1 MVPPDALTHPHDPGV
16 DFGAPPAEW
25 PAASLGSPYPAG
37 AAPWEAPRR
46 RRWWQSHGFHSLLF
60 FALFYV
66 LAPYDIMKSA
76 HISAGTTRSD
86 INEAVDK
93 FGGGNPVRNA
103 VIFALGSFA
112 IVSLLQR
119 SDNRVRTRGALGAA
133 ILLFLGWAAV
143 SPLWGDDPLAT
154 GKKVIGMVFLAL
166 AALAMARQSD
176 GPGLI
181 QFAIFS
187 LGSFVATSILAELVV
202 GSFHPLEPGYRFAGL
217 VHPNAMGSDCAI
229 LAVASFAYAR
239 HRADRRW
246 FYYAMAFAALVL
258 LVLTRSRTAL
268 LAGLAGFTLC
278 ATLLA
283 GPRAKLLMGLCV
295 AALGTVAL
303 AVGNELQDLVAEA
316 VAMGRTDA
324 GASDI
329 GSFTG
334 RSEIWAQ
341 LWEYVQQRPVLG
353 YGYNSFWSPER
364 LLDVALRQ
372 GFASPS
378 AHSGLLEVTLSLGVV
393 GGALLLVVLA
403 LAVLRALRAWHRE
416 RQIEYAFMAA
426 ALVALCINIT
436 TESIILHATIGSF
449 VWMIM
454 LARLGH
460 VEPPPVAPAPPAVE
474 WWETA

>member
-1 MVPPDALTHPHDPGV
+1 MVPPDALTL
-16 DFGAPPAEW
+16 PADQAVEF
-25 PAASLGSPYPAG
+25 YPAM
-37 AAPWEAPRR
+37 PTVHEAPRR

-76 HISAGTTRSD
+76 HISAGTSRAD
-86 INEAVDK
+86 INDAVDK

-119 SDNRVRTRGALGAA
+119 SDNRVRTRGALGGA
-133 ILLFLGWAAV
+133 IVLFLAWAAL
-143 SPLWGDDPLAT
+143 SPLWGDDPLTT
-154 GKKVIGMVFLAL
+154 GKKVVGMIFLAL

-187 LGSFVATSILAELVV
+187 LGSFVATSILAELIV
-202 GSFHPLEPGYRFAGL
+202 GSFHPLEAGYRFAGL

-229 LAVASFAYAR
+229 LAIASFAYAR
-239 HRADRRW
+239 HRTRW
-246 FYYAMAFAALVL
+246 SWLYYALAFAALVL
-258 LVLTRSRTAL
+258 LVFTRSRTAL
-268 LAGLAGFTLC
+268 LAGMAGFAVC
-278 ATLLA
+278 AALLA
-283 GPRAKLLMGLCV
+283 GPRAKLLVGLGV
-295 AALGTVAL
+295 AALGTIAVA
-303 AVGNELQDLVAEA
+303 AGNELQALVAES

-324 GASDI
+324 GASDV

-341 LWEYVQQRPVLG
+341 LWEYVRQRPVVG

-364 LLDVALRQ
+364 LLEVALRQ

-393 GGALLLVVLA
+393 GGVLLLVVLM
-403 LAVLRALRAWHRE
+403 LAVIRAVRAWQHH

-426 ALVALCINIT
+426 ALVALCVNIT

-460 VEPPPVAPAPPAVE
+460 VEPSPAAIHAPPAAIE
-474 WWETA
+474 GWEVA